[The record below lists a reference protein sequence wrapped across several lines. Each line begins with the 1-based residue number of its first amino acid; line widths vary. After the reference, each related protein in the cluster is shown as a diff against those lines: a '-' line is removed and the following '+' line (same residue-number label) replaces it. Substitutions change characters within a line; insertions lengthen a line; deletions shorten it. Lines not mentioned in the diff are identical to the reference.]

1 MYYFLM
7 IYINRNMSYYQTI
20 EGINYDRKLL
30 DLARSKIVGRGDGR
44 ISHEDTSDIIAA
56 IEDKNTITKVEFLT
70 IFYII
75 NNFSFTSKALE
86 TLAEALSTK
95 IQLE

>member
-1 MYYFLM
+1 MS
-7 IYINRNMSYYQTI
+7 SYYQNI
-20 EGINYDRKLL
+20 EGVNYDKKLL
-30 DLARSKIVGRGDGR
+30 DLANSKIVGRGDGR

-56 IEDKNTITKVEFLT
+56 IKDKNTITKVEFLT

-75 NNFSFTSKALE
+75 HNFNFTSKALE

-95 IQLE
+95 LQKE